1 MMWLRELHVSRAGFS
16 SRAKNSDT
24 VDATETVNPITVDD
38 SEDNHV
44 LNSSEN
50 ACDCG
55 FNSSGGTMIH
65 RLYTGYLSRWRF

>member
-1 MMWLRELHVSRAGFS
+1 MWLRELHVSRAGFS

-50 ACDCG
+50 ACDL
-55 FNSSGGTMIH
+55 
-65 RLYTGYLSRWRF
+65 RLAYQYTPAKPARAIAT